1 MKELLEEV
9 KQIEISELARA
20 NEKFPLFASNH
31 EAYGVILEEFEETE
45 KELEIAK
52 MSIEV
57 VWSLIK
63 DDMSSDLIEHRFEDC
78 RKTMLLC
85 ACEAIQ
91 TAAMFEKAICSMEDR
106 KHVVIPKDELEII
119 LKRIGVRIDVGEDS
133 EETEE

>member
-31 EAYGVILEEFEETE
+31 EAYAVILEEFEETE
-45 KELEIAK
+45 EELHRAK
-52 MSIEV
+52 ISLEV
-57 VWSLIK
+57 VWNLIK
-63 DDMSSDLIEHRFEDC
+63 DDLPTNVLEERFKTG

-106 KHVVIPKDELEII
+106 KHVVIPKDELRSI

-133 EETEE
+133 EEAKE